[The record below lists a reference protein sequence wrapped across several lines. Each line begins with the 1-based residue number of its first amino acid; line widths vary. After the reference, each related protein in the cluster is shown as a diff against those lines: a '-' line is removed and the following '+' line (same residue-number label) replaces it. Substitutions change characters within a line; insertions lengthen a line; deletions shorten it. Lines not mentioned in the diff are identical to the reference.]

1 MFQSFLSQLSY
12 WLAERLGND
21 QWHGR
26 CFKVSLS
33 QLSYWLAE
41 WLGNDQW
48 HGRCFKVSQSQL
60 SYWLAEKL
68 GNDQPTNSMADV
80 SKLLS
85 SKLLRRKSLIML
97 NEKMTI
103 FLPHQL
109 KRFFFLSWPY
119 IVMAAVA
126 WLHNDQVA
134 SSLQKARAG
143 HETPQRLYSNISPG
157 GEVHILASGV
167 CSTWYLNS

>member
-1 MFQSFLSQLSY
+1 MKRRRKQGWKRGKEMLLIGGIFLAFLLEGGILLAFLLVGGISLFFY
-12 WLAERLGND
+12 WTGEY
-21 QWHGR
+21 
-26 CFKVSLS
+26 SL
-33 QLSYWLAE
+33 
-41 WLGNDQW
+41 
-48 HGRCFKVSQSQL
+48 L

-167 CSTWYLNS
+167 L